1 MMIISFFEYLKYKP
15 PNYGEYVD
23 PQSPVAPKAIKY

>member
-1 MMIISFFEYLKYKP
+1 MIFFCCTIFKYKP

-23 PQSPVAPKAIKY
+23 PQSAVAPKAIKY